1 MNEGTELQR
10 DHIIRN
16 LEVLNERVERQ
27 MSLWHVFR
35 NGIIYG
41 VGFIAGSTVLTA
53 IVVSIVLRF
62 FGDTILG
69 DVIAWIAAR

>member
-1 MNEGTELQR
+1 MNDGTELQR
-10 DHIIRN
+10 DHIIHN
-16 LEVLNERVERQ
+16 LEKLNIQVERQ
-27 MSLWHVFR
+27 ASVWHVFR

-41 VGFIAGSTVLTA
+41 VGFIVGSTVVTA

-62 FGDTILG
+62 FENTILA